1 MGFSGT
7 RVLSKG
13 ITLEPVLGELPSKNL
28 FSFQPRCCTSGHEG
42 PAWPKLPAQLE
53 SEVVILRA
61 FFSKHS
67 TGQTSQ
73 RFLCPQLASETEL
86 AGS

>member
-1 MGFSGT
+1 MSFLARTCSGSSPADAH
-7 RVLSKG
+7 VDLKG
-13 ITLEPVLGELPSKNL
+13 QLGQ
-28 FSFQPRCCTSGHEG
+28 SFQPST
-42 PAWPKLPAQLE
+42 LE

-67 TGQTSQ
+67 TGQTGQ

-86 AGS
+86 ADS